1 MLIRSKQHFRRYVFS
16 KVAQYLG
23 KTKQLQMYAKVRKKS
38 IKKNHTMHNKG
49 IGQKISKSSLEIK
62 TAECLEHK

>member
-1 MLIRSKQHFRRYVFS
+1 
-16 KVAQYLG
+16 
-23 KTKQLQMYAKVRKKS
+23 MYAKVRKKS

-62 TAECLEHK
+62 TAECLEHKQLDAVSK